1 LIYQAHNAGVE
12 VYPSIG
18 GWTLSGPFSELAAS
32 AESRKRFAE
41 NCVKLI
47 EAYDF
52 DGIDIGQSN
61 G

>member
-1 LIYQAHNAGVE
+1 ME

-18 GWTLSGPFSELAAS
+18 GWTLSNNFPKMAAD
-32 AESRKRFAE
+32 AAARATFAT

-52 DGIDIGQSN
+52 DGIDIE
-61 G
+61 

>member
-1 LIYQAHNAGVE
+1 VE

>member
-1 LIYQAHNAGVE
+1 ME

-18 GWTLSGPFSELAAS
+18 GWTLSDPFSELAAS

-47 EAYDF
+47 ETYDF
-52 DGIDIGQSN
+52 DGIDIGQLYM
-61 G
+61 